1 MAQSLTVEEFSLAIN
16 EALKEFAG
24 AVDYDIKYV
33 TEKVAKRAKE
43 NVVRNIKT
51 SGIKGTGK
59 YRKSIAVRDLKGGLL
74 VKKKLIYAKPPHARL
89 THLLEYGHAKLNGG
103 RTRAFTHWEPAERE
117 AIDDFMKELREALE
131 K

>member
-33 TEKVAKRAKE
+33 TEKVAQRAKE

-74 VKKKLIYAKPPHARL
+74 VKKKLIYAKSPHSRL
-89 THLLEYGHAKLNGG
+89 THLLEYGHAKRNGG
-103 RTRAFTHWEPAERE
+103 RTRAFAHWEPAERE